1 MQIARPP
8 GAARSE
14 LERLLLGLARH
25 VQGQTEGADGAGVTV
40 LLGEGSAFVGSNA
53 FTERVDEVQYR
64 LDQGPCLTAVA
75 EGRVIRSQRIGTG
88 ERRWPDFTKRAA
100 ALELRSVVSA
110 PIRAGDELIGSINL
124 YSTAPDG
131 FRAVGRSTLRRSTVE
146 AERSLSG
153 LRLLVL
159 AEAGAQTLATAVQER
174 RDADLAVGLLMD
186 RYTMN
191 ANQADVLLTQLARYD
206 GVPKVEAARALLD
219 EDPS

>member
-14 LERLLLGLARH
+14 LDRLLLALARR

-75 EGRVIRSQRIGTG
+75 EGRVVRSHRIGTG
-88 ERRWPDFTKRAA
+88 ERRWPDFTPRAA

-124 YSTAPDG
+124 YSTAQDG

-206 GVPKVEAARALLD
+206 GVERVEAARALLD